1 MKRVINYVIAILL
14 LAAFSTFLPAQEG
27 SPFLTNFSPDDET
40 LTENYSLCLDANG
53 ELIIANRKGIII
65 YDGND
70 WKPIKTPELPLSV
83 ALSPYVQESGQDI
96 LVGCRNAVGYLNKN
110 KLGEYEFNQIAGKES
125 GFVTQIIIQNQVAY
139 FLSQTTIT
147 QVNTANYKEI
157 KTFKSEVGKP
167 FQHMMLLNNELLVD
181 ILGKGLMVL
190 GKDGLTPKL
199 EKFTLSGKILFNVAY
214 NEKSTLIGASDNFLY
229 IFDGKDV
236 KKFEI
241 QDQSYLTDGTLLD
254 GRLLDENRVVVS
266 TSAAGCLVFDK
277 RTGKTVFT
285 VNYQTGLPDDEVL
298 ALTTDKNQGIWLA
311 HYAGLTR
318 IDGSIPVKNY
328 TYFKGLE
335 GKPQSI
341 EMFNGKIFIGTSN
354 GLYFLDKKKDYT
366 EFKAKPVISQTI
378 QPLQKVEAKSVT
390 ISVNE
395 PDQLSAKEKK
405 KGLFSRLFSR
415 KEKTEAPKTQTSSV
429 EQDESGDNSKKSSIW
444 NIFRK
449 EKTSIQKVYK
459 IASVTH
465 IYTKVPKFDLKCK
478 QLINFKGHLLA
489 VTISGIYDVTEKEAK
504 VIAKGIEVNSVHPST
519 SDDALFICT
528 SKGLTIAK
536 LKDNKWEMSEFVAVK
551 DEPVYSFAKDMFDNY
566 WIGGED
572 KVIKIKFKK
581 DLSIK
586 ESKVYNFNSEYR
598 ERVIVRLS
606 NKKPVFFMSSGI
618 YSIFNDSIQE
628 NSLSKYVS
636 NKSKYYDSQENLT
649 WINSEG
655 NWLCL
660 KADAEPDTIGPNYL
674 NLFTNIS
681 QIYLDNNSNLWI
693 IDDKDIMKIDQ
704 KGIEKYQTDFNAF
717 IKRFF
722 GKSGEAFALNG
733 VKLDRNNNQLYITIS
748 APYFVKKGSNQY
760 QYFVKG
766 LYSEWSKWQVDPE
779 FPLALTSGN
788 WEIRVRAKN
797 IFGKISQEQVLKV
810 EIAKPFYNTWWFYLL
825 CLIAAIGLVYV
836 IIKYRERQLQ
846 YEKDV
851 LEQKVVE
858 RTKEIAEQ
866 KEEIEAQRDKI
877 TEINHEITDSI
888 RYAKRL
894 QTAVMPDNAM
904 ISTMLSDYFV
914 FFRPKDIVSG
924 DFFWAKK
931 QNDKVIVCAADC
943 TGHGVPGGFLSM
955 LGMSFLNEISA
966 HEKDFKAHEILNL
979 LRARVKGTLI
989 KEGQENETKDG
1000 MDICLC
1006 IIDEKNRKVQYAG
1019 ANNPLYI
1026 IRNKEV
1032 MEFAADKMPIGA
1044 YLAEK
1049 ESFTN
1054 NEIDLQ
1060 ANDEIFMFSDGY
1072 RDQMGGPLQKRLKS
1086 PGFRKL
1092 LVDINDKPMKTQK
1105 DLMEKFF
1112 DDWRGN
1118 NEQVDDILVFGVKV

>member
-1 MKRVINYVIAILL
+1 MKRFFKLTVAAIMF
-14 LAAFSTFLPAQEG
+14 AAIPLVLPAQEG
-27 SPFLTNFSPDDET
+27 SPFLTNFSPDDES
-40 LTENYSLCLDANG
+40 LTENYSLCLDLNG
-53 ELIIANRKGIII
+53 QLVIANRKGVII
-65 YDGND
+65 YDGNE
-70 WKPIKTPELPLSV
+70 WKIEKTPELPLAV
-83 ALSPYVQESGQDI
+83 ALSPGEKDI
-96 LVGCRNAVGYLNKN
+96 LVGCRNAIGYLNKN
-110 KLGEYEFNQIAGKES
+110 QIGEYEYNQIAGSES
-125 GFVTQIIIQNQVAY
+125 GLVTQIIIQNSDAY
-139 FLSQTTIT
+139 FLSQTTISR
-147 QVNTANYKEI
+147 VNTTDFKDI

-167 FQHMMLLNNELLVD
+167 FQHMMLLNNEILVD
-181 ILGKGLMVL
+181 VMGKGLMVL
-190 GKDGLTPKL
+190 GKNGLSSKD
-199 EKFTLSGKILFNVAY
+199 EKFPLSGKILFNVAY
-214 NEKSTLIGASDNFLY
+214 NAKSTLIGASDNFLY

-241 QDQSYLTDGTLLD
+241 QDQSYLSEGTLLD
-254 GRLLDENRVVVS
+254 GRLLDDYRVVVS
-266 TSAAGCLVFDK
+266 TSAAGCLVFDLK
-277 RTGKTVFT
+277 TGKTVFT

-311 HYAGLTR
+311 TYAGLTR
-318 IDGSIPVKNY
+318 VDASIPVKNY

-366 EFKAKPVISQTI
+366 EYSAKPGSIQTI
-378 QPLQKVEAKSVT
+378 QPLPKVEAKSVT
-390 ISVNE
+390 LSVKE
-395 PDQLSAKEKK
+395 SDQLSAKEKK
-405 KGLFSRLFSR
+405 KGLFSRLFSK
-415 KEKTEAPKTQTSSV
+415 KEKEEAPKNQASSTG
-429 EQDESGDNSKKSSIW
+429 QDEMGDNSKKSSIW

-465 IYTKVPKFDLKCK
+465 IYSKVPKFDFKCK

-504 VIAKGIEVNSVHPST
+504 VIAKDIEVNSVHPSAT
-519 SDDALFICT
+519 DDALFICT
-528 SKGLTIAK
+528 TKGLSVVK
-536 LKDNKWEMSEFVAVK
+536 LKDNKWELSEFTAVK
-551 DEPVYSFAKDMFDNY
+551 DEPVYSFAKDVFDNY
-566 WIGGED
+566 WIGGEN

-581 DLSIK
+581 DLSVK

-628 NSLSKYVS
+628 NTLSKYVS
-636 NKSKYYDSQENLT
+636 DKWKYYDSQENYT
-649 WINSEG
+649 WINSDG

-660 KADAEPDTIGPNYL
+660 NADAEPDTIGPNYL
-674 NLFTNIS
+674 NLFSSINH
-681 QIYLDNNSNLWI
+681 IYLDKNSNLWV
-693 IDDKDIMKIDQ
+693 IDDLDIMKIDQ

-717 IKRFF
+717 IKRLY
-722 GKSGEAFALNG
+722 GKSGESFALND
-733 VKLDRNNNQLYITIS
+733 VKLDRNNNQLNITVS
-748 APYFVKKGSNQY
+748 APYFIKKGSNQY
-760 QYFVKG
+760 QIFVKG
-766 LYSEWSKWQVDPE
+766 LYSDWGNWQNDPV
-779 FPLALTSGN
+779 FNLPLTAGN
-788 WEIRVRAKN
+788 WEISVRAKN
-797 IFGKISQEQVLKV
+797 IFGKISQEQQLKV
-810 EIAKPFYNTWWFYLL
+810 EIAKPFYNTWWFYLI

-846 YEKDV
+846 HEKDV

-877 TEINHEITDSI
+877 TEINREITDSI

-894 QTAVMPDNAM
+894 QTAVMPDNEM
-904 ISTMLSDYFV
+904 IGAMLSDYFV

-966 HEKDFKAHEILNL
+966 HEKDFKANEILNL

-989 KEGQENETKDG
+989 KEGHENETKDG

-1006 IIDEKNRKVQYAG
+1006 IIDEKNRKAQYAG

-1032 MEFAADKMPIGA
+1032 LEFSADKMPIGA

-1060 ANDEIFMFSDGY
+1060 PNDVLFMFSDGY

-1092 LVDINDKPMKTQK
+1092 LLDINDKPMKTQK
-1105 DLMEKFF
+1105 DLIEKFF
-1112 DDWRGN
+1112 DEWRGN
-1118 NEQVDDILVFGVKV
+1118 NEQVDDILVFGVKI